1 MSDKDVLGQADALLR
16 RHANPVGTD
25 TGAVPVL
32 TEFFDAPPSA
42 NAPVPPA
49 VAPLVSEVQQRVL
62 EQLQGP
68 LTEDLENR
76 VLQHLVPQVHMAVA
90 TAVADL
96 QQQLAN
102 AIGDAIAEALR
113 ERQVK

>member
-25 TGAVPVL
+25 TGALPVL
-32 TEFFDAPPSA
+32 TDLIEAPPA
-42 NAPVPPA
+42 PAAPVAPPA
-49 VAPLVSEVQQRVL
+49 LVSQVQQRVL

-68 LTEDLENR
+68 LSEDLENR

-102 AIGDAIAEALR
+102 TIGDAIAEALR